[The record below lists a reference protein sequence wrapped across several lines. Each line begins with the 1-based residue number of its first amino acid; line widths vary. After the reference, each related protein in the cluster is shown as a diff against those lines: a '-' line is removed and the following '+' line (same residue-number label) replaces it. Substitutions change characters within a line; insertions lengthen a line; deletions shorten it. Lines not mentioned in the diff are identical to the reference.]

1 VDGGSADGD
10 LRCKGAFETAAMW
23 PFIHRP
29 FEEAGSADAI
39 MRNNR
44 FLNRD
49 MQLIVKPSE
58 VSIFL

>member
-1 VDGGSADGD
+1 MQ
-10 LRCKGAFETAAMW
+10 RAFETAAMR

-29 FEEAGSADAI
+29 LEEAGSADAI

>member
-1 VDGGSADGD
+1 MQ
-10 LRCKGAFETAAMW
+10 RAFETAAMW